1 MTNQASAVSH
11 NWLYGVGIADCGL
24 RIADFKRPCSKSEI
38 RNPRSEIALVVRL
51 GAGGWRPRATG
62 AARPLALALI
72 LLSLMVAPAGSQQEP
87 PAKPAQ
93 AKLTFIKQF
102 PGSVPDYYAVVVTGE
117 GQAEYA
123 MAPDDADPPR
133 FKLTEA
139 TTREIFQ
146 LVERLD
152 RFENAQLE
160 TSKKV
165 AFMGK
170 KTFRYEAA
178 GRRSETS
185 FNYSENTDAMALVAL
200 FEKISASQQ
209 HLINLE
215 RLVRFDRLGIMKE
228 LYQIEAALDRNELIE
243 AAQFIPVLEEIA
255 GNSSYLH
262 IAQLRARSM
271 LQRIRTPSDK

>member
-1 MTNQASAVSH
+1 MTNQATG
-11 NWLYGVGIADCGL
+11 Y
-24 RIADFKRPCSKSEI
+24 
-38 RNPRSEIALVVRL
+38 RL
-51 GAGGWRPRATG
+51 QATG
-62 AARPLALALI
+62 QRPQAAAAARLLMAVVALAAFL
-72 LLSLMVAPAGSQQEP
+72 APAAICQQEP
-87 PAKPAQ
+87 PAKPAP
-93 AKLTFIKQF
+93 AKLTFVKQF
-102 PGSVPDYYAVVVTGE
+102 PGSVPDYYAVLTTGE

-123 MAPDDADPPR
+123 MAPDDADPVR
-133 FKLTEA
+133 FKLSEA

-146 LVERLD
+146 LVERLE

-178 GRRSETS
+178 GRRGETS

-200 FEKISASQQ
+200 FEKISATQQ

-215 RLVRFDRLGIMKE
+215 RLARFDRLGIMKE
-228 LYQIEAALDRNELIE
+228 LYQVEAALDRNELIE

-255 GNSSYLH
+255 DNSSYLH

>member
-1 MTNQASAVSH
+1 MTHQAT
-11 NWLYGVGIADCGL
+11 G
-24 RIADFKRPCSKSEI
+24 
-38 RNPRSEIALVVRL
+38 RL
-51 GAGGWRPRATG
+51 EAGGWRLETGGRRPRATG
-62 AARPLALALI
+62 AALLVIAVAALAAFLVPTAI
-72 LLSLMVAPAGSQQEP
+72 CPQEP
-87 PAKPAQ
+87 PVKPAQ

-102 PGSVPDYYAVVVTGE
+102 PGSVPDYYSVVVTGE

-123 MAPDDADPPR
+123 MAPDDADPLR
-133 FKLTEA
+133 FKLSEA

-160 TSKKV
+160 TGKKV

-178 GRRSETS
+178 GRLNETS
-185 FNYSENTDAMALVAL
+185 FNYSENTGAMALVAL
-200 FEKISASQQ
+200 FEKISATQQ

-228 LYQIEAALDRNELIE
+228 LYQVEAALDRNELIE

-255 GNSSYLH
+255 GNSSFLH

-271 LQRIRTPSDK
+271 LQRIRTPSEK

>member
-1 MTNQASAVSH
+1 MTNQAGAVTH
-11 NWLYGVGIADCGL
+11 NWLYGVGIADCGV
-24 RIADFKRPCSKSEI
+24 RSADFKRPCSKSEI
-38 RNPRSEIALVVRL
+38 RNPKSEIALVVRL
-51 GAGGWRPRATG
+51 EAGGQRPGNGPGLIVAG
-62 AARPLALALI
+62 LALAAFL
-72 LLSLMVAPAGSQQEP
+72 VPAAVCRQEP
-87 PAKPAQ
+87 PAKPAP

-123 MAPDDADPPR
+123 MAPDDADPLR
-133 FKLTEA
+133 FKLSEA
-139 TTREIFQ
+139 TSGEIFQ
-146 LVERLD
+146 LVERLE

-178 GRRSETS
+178 GRRNETS
-185 FNYSENTDAMALVAL
+185 FNYSENTGAMALVAL
-200 FEKISASQQ
+200 FEKISATQQ

-228 LYQIEAALDRNELIE
+228 LYQVEAALDRNELIE

-255 GNSSYLH
+255 GNSSFLH

-271 LQRIRTPSDK
+271 LQRIRPPQ